1 MIYLDNQPDSPKIIL
16 VSLKYGVIKDE
27 RIIFVTKGGEHLNL
41 KLNCRENL
49 VLQTSCVYLQMSPL
63 MDKEDVGDVAVIKF
77 GTSPCGSPSNPIF
90 PAVCE
95 GLILK
100 YKPKVISIDEEPV
113 KIKNADKKF
122 IQVPGMVTLDT
133 GNDAA
138 TGISR
143 KLLEELNLEDKI
155 DYSKKRKFMVAG
167 GSSIECNR
175 VHITLKIR
183 GMKFPTNALVGALA
197 PKTDLLIGMEIISKL
212 NDENFTLG

>member
-1 MIYLDNQPDSPKIIL
+1 MLLL
-16 VSLKYGVIKDE
+16 VFCSE
-27 RIIFVTKGGEHLNL
+27 
-41 KLNCRENL
+41 
-49 VLQTSCVYLQMSPL
+49 
-63 MDKEDVGDVAVIKF
+63 
-77 GTSPCGSPSNPIF
+77 
-90 PAVCE
+90 
-95 GLILK
+95 

-143 KLLEELNLEDKI
+143 KLLEKLNLEDKI

-183 GMKFPTNALVGALA
+183 DMKFPTNALVGALA